1 MDELGRRAQLSML
14 GKGIIGLLGGVIILF
29 VTWIRTCNKD
39 NSVELE
45 SPGVQWFNQHFRPS
59 DTLDSNKRITHF
71 GELGVRPEVADSIAE
86 FIASRRVGGSIA
98 HELNKKE
105 IDSLNKALNLF
116 LPNADS
122 KNKMLFFVQSLKRE
136 DYIVITKDSLI
147 ENIVSVPE

>member
-1 MDELGRRAQLSML
+1 MESNFRKNLMDELGRRAQLSML

-45 SPGVQWFNQHFRPS
+45 SPGVQWFNHNILDPAI
-59 DTLDSNKRITHF
+59 TLDSNKRFTHF
-71 GELGVRPEVADSIAE
+71 SELGIKPEVADSIAE

-98 HELNKKE
+98 HELNKME

-122 KNKMLFFVQSLKRE
+122 KNKCCSLYR
-136 DYIVITKDSLI
+136 V
-147 ENIVSVPE
+147 